1 MAIQPSQ
8 LEIDNIVAASGLRLS
23 NPTVP
28 ASSTDTGTQGD
39 ISWDSNYLYVCTSG
53 DTWKRAAMSTWLDL
67 PVSTNVELW
76 LDANDSSTIT
86 LNGSTVSQW
95 DDKSGNNYHIS
106 QATASN
112 QPAYVTS
119 VLNSKNIVRFD
130 GVNDIMS
137 NASAQPVAGS
147 ASRTIFYVF
156 SCNTTFTGWQYEYGL
171 YFGLASP
178 VDGGVI
184 AISQELAV
192 RVSNGYRIFNQSNDD
207 GSHAIISAVQDGTNV
222 SNYSMWKNGSAL
234 SATTTR
240 SRALNIGPGIHLGA
254 HPVISNWLDGDIA
267 EVIVYSSALST
278 SDRESVESYLSNK
291 WGIT

>member
-254 HPVISNWLDGDIA
+254 HPVIANWFDGDIA

-278 SDRESVESYLSNK
+278 SDRESVESYLSDK